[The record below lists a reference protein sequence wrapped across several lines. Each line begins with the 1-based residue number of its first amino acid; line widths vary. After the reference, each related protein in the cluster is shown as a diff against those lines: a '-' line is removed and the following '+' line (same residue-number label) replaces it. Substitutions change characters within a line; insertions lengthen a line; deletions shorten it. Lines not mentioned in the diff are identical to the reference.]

1 MTDALKEESRQMT
14 KPDGEVTAEDARR
27 AAREMLRR
35 GATPDH
41 LTTLARSCGDGS
53 DVDEGT
59 RRRIERI
66 ALRTSW
72 KRASWSG
79 SSMGR
84 LWRHFQA
91 AACAPS
97 SSR

>member
-53 DVDEGT
+53 DVAAAIRGVAESVK
-59 RRRIERI
+59 RRR
-66 ALRTSW
+66 
-72 KRASWSG
+72 
-79 SSMGR
+79 
-84 LWRHFQA
+84 
-91 AACAPS
+91 
-97 SSR
+97 

>member
-53 DVDEGT
+53 DVAVEIALGEAT
-59 RRRIERI
+59 RRGVVEAAQQLVER
-66 ALRTSW
+66 
-72 KRASWSG
+72 G
-79 SSMGR
+79 SDG
-84 LWRHFQA
+84 A
-91 AACAPS
+91 AAIRGVAES
-97 SSR
+97 VKRRR